1 LEQVA
6 LEIQPQELLG
16 LAQTAATLY
25 LARLHLMAAAA
36 VVETALAY
44 QVVLVVAVLVLLLA
58 VMEIR
63 HQFLH
68 RREIMVALVLQLL
81 PVFF

>member
-1 LEQVA
+1 
-6 LEIQPQELLG
+6 
-16 LAQTAATLY
+16 
-25 LARLHLMAAAA
+25 MAAAA